1 MTAAI
6 DYGKYGVRVSAIHPG
21 AVLTPILRAAM
32 ESNVDVAKTI
42 NDSVK
47 YQSVPRIGE
56 PEEISQAVAFLV
68 SDDSSFITGIS
79 LPVDGGLI
87 LGKATP
93 LA

>member
-47 YQSVPRIGE
+47 YQSVPRIGNLMR
-56 PEEISQAVAFLV
+56 SHRL
-68 SDDSSFITGIS
+68 SRSW
-79 LPVDGGLI
+79 
-87 LGKATP
+87 
-93 LA
+93 